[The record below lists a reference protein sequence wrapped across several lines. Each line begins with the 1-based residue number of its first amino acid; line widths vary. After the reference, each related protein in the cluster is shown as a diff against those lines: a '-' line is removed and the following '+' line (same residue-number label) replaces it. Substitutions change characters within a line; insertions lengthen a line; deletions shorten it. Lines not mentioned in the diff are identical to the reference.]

1 MSHAWI
7 NVRLKNEHWIS
18 VILQVLTGLACDGTV
33 QKEGTKLVLYRVC
46 QNAGRIPDYLWSL
59 TTFAYLWYPHGGYYI

>member
-1 MSHAWI
+1 MSHARI

-33 QKEGTKLVLYRVC
+33 
-46 QNAGRIPDYLWSL
+46 
-59 TTFAYLWYPHGGYYI
+59 